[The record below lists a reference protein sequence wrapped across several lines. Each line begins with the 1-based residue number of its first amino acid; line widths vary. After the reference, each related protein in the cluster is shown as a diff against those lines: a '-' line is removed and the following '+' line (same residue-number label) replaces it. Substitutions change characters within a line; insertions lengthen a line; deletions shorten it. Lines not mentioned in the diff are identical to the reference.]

1 MIKSKQP
8 RKQRKA
14 LFTAPLH
21 QRNKQMSAML
31 ESGLSNKHNKNAIP
45 VLVGDTVKVMRGDNR
60 DTEGKVVAVNYKK
73 ATIAVEGV
81 VSTKSDG
88 TEVGRP
94 IHPSNVMIT
103 KLNLDD
109 TEREN
114 ILRRTKI

>member
-21 QRNKQMSAML
+21 QRNKQMGAML
-31 ESGLSNKHNKNAIP
+31 SSELTNKHNKNAIP
-45 VLVGDTVKVMRGDNR
+45 VLVGDTVKVMRGGHR
-60 DTEGKVVAVNYKK
+60 GTEGKVVAVNYKK
-73 ATIAVEGV
+73 TTIAVEGV

-88 TEVGRP
+88 TEVERP

-109 TEREN
+109 AEREN